1 MRQGPLWLLIGL
13 IFWGVQALAQ
23 TAVSFQ
29 EKVEVSDTRIV
40 LGDIAVITPKG
51 SEAETIAQLPVGMA
65 PQPGASKV
73 LRTVSVITAL
83 QRRPEVAQVDWQGSE
98 TITVER
104 KGQQLS
110 QDQLKKILEEYLQQN
125 SEKLVQGA
133 IELSSFRAPETINLP
148 LGALSWK
155 ITPSRPNIMSS
166 SSFSIQFAVDNK
178 PASTCV
184 VYAKVT
190 AYAEV
195 ATARTTL
202 HKGDVVTEAAVVLE
216 KQRID
221 RLRNPVM
228 GIDEILGMQVA
239 KTINAGNA
247 IEHDQITS
255 PAVIKEGDQ
264 VKIFARKGA
273 LNITTNGIARQD
285 GRLGESIQVRNNSS
299 NKTIHCRVDGPGL
312 VSVEF

>member
-1 MRQGPLWLLIGL
+1 MRLWPFLLL
-13 IFWGVQALAQ
+13 FLLVFWETKAVAQ
-23 TAVSFQ
+23 IAVSFQ
-29 EKVEVSDTRIV
+29 EKVEVAESRIV
-40 LGDIAVITPKG
+40 LGDIALITPKG
-51 SEAETIAQLPVGMA
+51 SQAEAIGQLPVGMA
-65 PQPGASKV
+65 PQPGGTKV
-73 LRTVSVITAL
+73 LRTAAVITAL

-104 KGQQLS
+104 KGQRVS
-110 QDQLKKILEEYLQQN
+110 QEQLKKILEEYLQQN
-125 SEKLVQGA
+125 REKLSQGE
-133 IELSSFRAPETINLP
+133 IELNSFRAPDTVNLP
-148 LGALSWK
+148 MGTLSWK

-166 SSFSIQFAVDNK
+166 SSFSIQFAVDDK

-184 VYAKVT
+184 VYTKIT

-195 ATARTTL
+195 VTAKTTL
-202 HKGDVVTEAAVVLE
+202 HKGDLITDDAIVLE

-221 RLRNPVM
+221 RLQNPVM
-228 GIDEILGMQVA
+228 ALEEILGMQVA

-247 IEHDQITS
+247 IDQHQIMS

-273 LNITTNGIARQD
+273 LNISTNGIARTD
-285 GRLGESIQVRNNSS
+285 GRLGERIQVKNINS
-299 NKTIHCRVDGPGL
+299 NKIIQCRVDGPGL